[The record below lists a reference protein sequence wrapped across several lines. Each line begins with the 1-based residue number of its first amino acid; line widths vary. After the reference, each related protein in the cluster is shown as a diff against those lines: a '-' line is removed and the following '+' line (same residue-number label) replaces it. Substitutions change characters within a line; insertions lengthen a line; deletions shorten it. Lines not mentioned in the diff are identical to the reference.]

1 MSLMSI
7 DKGKNQY
14 VPDKVIQSILKV
26 RSHVL
31 IKPLFK
37 GKTLGIYIF
46 LILRSCLGTYDLY
59 TFLSAC

>member
-1 MSLMSI
+1 MSI

-14 VPDKVIQSILKV
+14 VPDKVIQSIPKV

-37 GKTLGIYIF
+37 GKPLGIYIF
-46 LILRSCLGTYDLY
+46 FNFKKLLGHL
-59 TFLSAC
+59 